1 MTCAELYAFLNEK
14 IPASLSCSWD
24 NDGLMCCSEPDR
36 EVRRVL
42 IALDITGAV
51 IDEAISGSYDAIVS
65 HHPLIFS
72 PLRSLNH
79 NDPVAK
85 KVMRLV
91 REGITA
97 MSFHTRLDAA
107 PGGVND
113 ALASAIGLHDI
124 MPFGQDGEAI
134 GRIGYLEKPMSTSEF
149 ALLVKKSIGAE
160 GVQTVDAGRAVHRV
174 AVLGG
179 SGSDDVKAALS
190 AGADTYLSGELKH
203 NWLTDAPDL
212 GINLIAAGHFY
223 TEDPVCSVLRDMIL
237 DADRSIEVTITNSN
251 PVRVF

>member
-24 NDGLMCCSEPDR
+24 NDGLLCCSEPDR

-42 IALDITGAV
+42 VALDITGAV

-91 REGITA
+91 REGIAA

-113 ALASAIGLHDI
+113 TLASAIGLREI
-124 MPFGQDGEAI
+124 MPFGQDGEEI
-134 GRIGYLEKPMSTSEF
+134 GRIGYLEKPMPLAEF
-149 ALLVKKSIGAE
+149 AWLVKKIIGAE
-160 GVQTVDAGRAVHRV
+160 GVQTVDAGRAVHRW
-174 AVLGG
+174 
-179 SGSDDVKAALS
+179 
-190 AGADTYLSGELKH
+190 
-203 NWLTDAPDL
+203 N
-212 GINLIAAGHFY
+212 
-223 TEDPVCSVLRDMIL
+223 
-237 DADRSIEVTITNSN
+237 
-251 PVRVF
+251 